1 MASITELE
9 QELALANRRLTEI
22 HAQIGRQRRL
32 VHRLERAGEEA
43 PPADRARAMG
53 SEERSLES
61 AALTVAALLAVAGLE
76 VLPCVAH
83 FA

>member
-32 VHRLERAGEEA
+32 VHRLERAGEDTTEA
-43 PPADRARAMG
+43 ESLLHIVQSIFEAMHLHRDEILREL
-53 SEERSLES
+53 SEASRCG
-61 AALTVAALLAVAGLE
+61 AG
-76 VLPCVAH
+76 
-83 FA
+83 